1 MIPMRKEDWDVQQA
15 VVREVFDEETG
26 RTRLVKG
33 SGEIIERI
41 VSKEQYR
48 QINKL
53 ATQGDGSSYMV
64 KALSSATQR

>member
-1 MIPMRKEDWDVQQA
+1 MIPMQKEDWDVQQA

-41 VSKEQYR
+41 VSKAQYR